1 MLSFWVR
8 DADRELGKPKD
19 WLFNAFPWTVHYFRV
34 QTGTWPAHSNVLVTP
49 FAFDEIDERVSV
61 VYLKTTLKGLAG
73 MPRLEDYRAQPRIP
87 MAGAHGQ
94 AGWIKDDADRVTCCG
109 VVAIRQ
115 SVGIEVAKIRD
126 PPLCSWRKFQG
137 YSVQTLDARI
147 GHVTDLI
154 AEDQNWTILFLVVD
168 VGGFRGGKRLLVLP
182 EWIEGVSSRDSLV
195 RLNVGAHVVR
205 DAPQF
210 RLSSLCKHEY
220 QEELLS
226 IYYGQKTDK

>member
-1 MLSFWVR
+1 M
-8 DADRELGKPKD
+8 
-19 WLFNAFPWTVHYFRV
+19 
-34 QTGTWPAHSNVLVTP
+34 
-49 FAFDEIDERVSV
+49 
-61 VYLKTTLKGLAG
+61 VYLNTTLKSPAG
-73 MPRLEDYRAQPRIP
+73 MLRLEDGRVQPRLP

-94 AGWIKDDADRVTCCG
+94 SGWIKDDADRVTFSG

-126 PPLCSWRKFQG
+126 PQLCSWRKFRG

-154 AEDQNWTILFLVVD
+154 AEDQNWAILFLVVD
-168 VGGFRGGKRLLVLP
+168 VGGWRGGKKLLVLP

-195 RLNVGAHVVR
+195 QVNVGAHVVC
-205 DAPQF
+205 DAPAF
-210 RLSSLCKHEY
+210 RSSSLCKHEY
-220 QEELLS
+220 QEEMLS